1 MGNNVMSL
9 DAFKD
14 MLKSDIDFKKEIINK
29 NDVVDIDNG
38 TMMIYSENV
47 GKYLEKYACKDAE
60 DLIDTLWYS
69 YGVFVKVI

>member
-1 MGNNVMSL
+1 MGKNVMSL

-14 MLKSDIDFKKEIINK
+14 MVKTNDDFKKEIISK

-38 TMMIYSENV
+38 TMMIYSENLN
-47 GKYLEKYACKDAE
+47 KYLEQYSCKDAN

>member
-1 MGNNVMSL
+1 MSL

-14 MLKSDIDFKKEIINK
+14 MVKTNDDFKKEIISK

-38 TMMIYSENV
+38 TMMIYTENLN
-47 GKYLEKYACKDAE
+47 KYLEKYACKDAN

>member
-14 MLKSDIDFKKEIINK
+14 MLKSDVDFKKEIINK

-38 TMMIYSENV
+38 TMMIYSENLN
-47 GKYLEKYACKDAE
+47 KYLEQYSCKDAN